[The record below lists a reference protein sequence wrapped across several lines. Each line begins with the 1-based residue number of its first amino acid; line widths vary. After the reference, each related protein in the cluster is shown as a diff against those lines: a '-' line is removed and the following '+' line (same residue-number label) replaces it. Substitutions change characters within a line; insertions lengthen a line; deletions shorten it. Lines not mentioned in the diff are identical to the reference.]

1 MKIFILTILP
11 NSILTLRI
19 LAIGDSANLFKIL
32 SKYVKKSEIHI
43 INFPLKGASSYTYDP
58 NVEFFKSTNLIECV
72 KRINEIKENFD
83 LCITM
88 GVTALYAYLAGLNYI
103 IYFVGD
109 DIRVPFFKKNPT
121 LPYFKKPI
129 HSLNYFERRIHKNV
143 LKNAI
148 ACVTMGEE
156 FFNLLKEYRKD
167 AIRFDRIP
175 VDTSYFNENS
185 KLMKLTKKKFTFL
198 SPSRFGVNKG
208 FDLLWDALPLCKSDF
223 EILQV
228 KWFDERTEEEK
239 DTNHKLMEEK
249 PRQVKI
255 IPLIKNNEMA
265 DYIMSADAII
275 GDLRSWSHKGGIER
289 EAAMCKKPIISFQDP
304 KAKAILDNDE
314 FEPPFYPNSRNPD
327 ELAEL
332 IDKIVESETFRE
344 DLAKRQNIFIK
355 ELANPHK
362 AAEFWDSLFEDL
374 HKKINSIKKTPEFL
388 CKFRLLYLRAVSKL
402 QI

>member
-1 MKIFILTILP
+1 
-11 NSILTLRI
+11 LTLRI

-32 SKYVKKSEIHI
+32 SKYVKRSEIHI
-43 INFPLKGASSYTYDP
+43 INFPLKDASSHTYDP
-58 NVEFFKSTNLIECV
+58 NVEFFKSSNLIECV

-109 DIRVPFFKKNPT
+109 DIRVPFFKKNAK
-121 LPYFKKPI
+121 LPYFTKSL
-129 HSLNYFERRIHKNV
+129 HSLNYFEREIHKNV

-156 FFNLLKEYRKD
+156 FFNLLKKYRKD
-167 AIRFDRIP
+167 AIRLDRIP
-175 VDTSYFNENS
+175 VDTSIFNESS
-185 KLMKLTKKKFTFL
+185 KQIKSSKKKFTFL

-228 KWFDERTEEEK
+228 KWFDERTEEERY
-239 DTNHKLMEEK
+239 TNHKLMEKK
-249 PRQVKI
+249 PTQVKI
-255 IPLIKNNEMA
+255 ISLIKNNEMA
-265 DYIMSADAII
+265 DYMMSVDAVI

-289 EAAMCKKPIISFQDP
+289 ETAMCKRPIISFQDP
-304 KAKAILDNDE
+304 KSKTILDGEE
-314 FEPPFYPNSRNPD
+314 FEPPFYPNSRRPD

-332 IDKIVESETFRE
+332 IDKIVESKIFRE
-344 DLAKRQNIFIK
+344 DLAAKQNIFIK

-374 HKKINSIKKTPEFL
+374 HKKINSIKKDSKL
-388 CKFRLLYLRAVSKL
+388 LIIFRLMYLRIVSKL
-402 QI
+402 YI